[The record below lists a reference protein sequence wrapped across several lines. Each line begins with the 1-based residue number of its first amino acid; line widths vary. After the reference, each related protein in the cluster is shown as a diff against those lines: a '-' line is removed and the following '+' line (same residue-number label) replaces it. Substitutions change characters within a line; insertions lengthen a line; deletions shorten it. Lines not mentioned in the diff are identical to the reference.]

1 MLLSAV
7 FFAGM
12 GVCVK
17 FASVHFNASEL
28 VFYRGVISVVIMLA
42 MLRGRDIEW
51 RTRMPGQHLWR
62 CAVGVFSLGTWFY
75 ALAELPLATAITL
88 NYMSSVWVALLA
100 LITTL
105 WWAWRGGSGQRPA
118 LAQNGRQAGPLG
130 LSILASFAGV
140 VLMLRP
146 TVDTSQWFAAV
157 VGLVSGLVSALAY
170 LQVRVLTQAGEPI
183 TRTVLFFSIATVF
196 AGAAGMGVQGI
207 SPWNAQAA
215 LWLLPLGV
223 LASAGQMCMTRGYS
237 HGPTLVA
244 ANLHYAGIV
253 FGALF
258 SVAFFDDPL
267 SLWTWVG
274 MAVILLSG
282 IWATWLQESPPN
294 PFSGELNAH
303 PPHQR

>member
-17 FASVHFNASEL
+17 FASAHFNASEL

-62 CAVGVFSLGTWFY
+62 CAVGVFSLVTWFY

-282 IWATWLQESPPN
+282 IWATWLQESPPQTLC
-294 PFSGELNAH
+294 GELNAH

>member
-7 FFAGM
+7 CFAGM

-17 FASVHFNASEL
+17 FASEHFNASEL
-28 VFYRGVISVVIMLA
+28 VFYRGVISVLIMLA

-88 NYMSSVWVALLA
+88 NYMSSVWVALMA
-100 LITTL
+100 LIATL
-105 WWAWRGGSGQRPA
+105 WWRLRGSGMRPA
-118 LAQNGRQAGPLG
+118 LAQNGRQAWPLG

-146 TVDTSQWFAAV
+146 TVDTSQWFAGV
-157 VGLVSGLVSALAY
+157 VGLVSGVVSALAY
-170 LQVRVLTQAGEPI
+170 LQVRTLTQAGEPI

-196 AGAAGMGVQGI
+196 AGAAGMGVQGV
-207 SPWNAQAA
+207 STWNAQAA
-215 LWLLPLGV
+215 MLLLPLGG
-223 LASAGQMCMTRGYS
+223 LASAGQIFMTRGYS

-258 SVAFFDDPL
+258 SVVFFDDPHTW
-267 SLWTWVG
+267 WTWAG

-294 PFSGELNAH
+294 PSAEN
-303 PPHQR
+303 

>member
-1 MLLSAV
+1 
-7 FFAGM
+7 
-12 GVCVK
+12 
-17 FASVHFNASEL
+17 
-28 VFYRGVISVVIMLA
+28 
-42 MLRGRDIEW
+42 
-51 RTRMPGQHLWR
+51 
-62 CAVGVFSLGTWFY
+62 VGVFSLGTWFY

-146 TVDTSQWFAAV
+146 TVDTSQWFAAL

>member
-17 FASVHFNASEL
+17 FASAHFNASEL

>member
-1 MLLSAV
+1 
-7 FFAGM
+7 
-12 GVCVK
+12 
-17 FASVHFNASEL
+17 
-28 VFYRGVISVVIMLA
+28 
-42 MLRGRDIEW
+42 
-51 RTRMPGQHLWR
+51 
-62 CAVGVFSLGTWFY
+62 
-75 ALAELPLATAITL
+75 
-88 NYMSSVWVALLA
+88 
-100 LITTL
+100 
-105 WWAWRGGSGQRPA
+105 
-118 LAQNGRQAGPLG
+118 
-130 LSILASFAGV
+130 
-140 VLMLRP
+140 MLRP
-146 TVDTSQWFAAV
+146 TVDTSQWLAGV

-196 AGAAGMGVQGI
+196 AGAAGMGVQGV

-267 SLWTWVG
+267 TLWTWVG
-274 MAVILLSG
+274 MAVILISG
-282 IWATWLQESPPN
+282 IWATWLQESPPT
-294 PFSGELNAH
+294 
-303 PPHQR
+303 PPAET

>member
-17 FASVHFNASEL
+17 FASSHFNASEL

-274 MAVILLSG
+274 VAVILLSG
-282 IWATWLQESPPN
+282 IWATWLQESTPN

>member
-1 MLLSAV
+1 MLLSAA

-17 FASVHFNASEL
+17 FASLHFNASEL
-28 VFYRGVISVVIMLA
+28 VFYRGIISVLIMLA

-51 RTRMPGQHLWR
+51 RTRIPGQHLWR
-62 CAVGVFSLGTWFY
+62 CTVGVFSLGTWFY
-75 ALAELPLATAITL
+75 AIAELPLATAITL
-88 NYMSSVWVALLA
+88 NYMSSVWVALIA

-105 WWAWRGGSGQRPA
+105 WWGLRAGSGPRPA
-118 LAQNGRQAGPLG
+118 LAQYGRQAGPLG

-146 TVDTSQWFAAV
+146 TVDTHQWFAAV
-157 VGLVSGLVSALAY
+157 VGIVSGVASAVVY
-170 LQVRVLTQAGEPI
+170 LKVRTLTQAGEPI
-183 TRTVLFFSIATVF
+183 TRTVLFFSIASVF
-196 AGAAGMGVQGI
+196 AGAAGMGVQGV
-207 SPWNAQAA
+207 SGWDTQAVA
-215 LWLLPLGV
+215 WLLPLGI

-258 SVAFFDDPL
+258 SVAFFDDPIT
-267 SLWTWVG
+267 LWGWVG

-282 IWATWLQESPPN
+282 IWATWLQESPPS
-294 PFSGELNAH
+294 PTAES
-303 PPHQR
+303 

>member
-1 MLLSAV
+1 MQAVWMLLSAA

-17 FASVHFNASEL
+17 FASQHFNASEL

-51 RTRMPGQHLWR
+51 RTQMPGQHLWR
-62 CAVGVFSLGTWFY
+62 SAVGVFSLVTWFY
-75 ALAELPLATAITL
+75 ALAELPLATAMTL
-88 NYMSSVWVALLA
+88 NYMSSVWVALMA
-100 LITTL
+100 LIATL
-105 WWAWRGGSGQRPA
+105 WWRLRGSGVRPA
-118 LAQNGRQAGPLG
+118 LAQNGRQAWPLG
-130 LSILASFAGV
+130 LSIMASFIGV

-146 TVDTSQWFAAV
+146 TVDNSQWFAAV
-157 VGLVSGLVSALAY
+157 VGLVSGLVAALAY
-170 LQVRVLTQAGEPI
+170 LQVRTLTHAGEPI
-183 TRTVLFFSIATVF
+183 TRTVLFFSIATMIT
-196 AGAAGMGVQGI
+196 GAAGMGVQGV

-215 LWLLPLGV
+215 WWLLPLGV
-223 LASAGQMCMTRGYS
+223 LSSAGQMCMTRGYS

-258 SVAFFDDPL
+258 SVAFFDDPITW
-267 SLWTWVG
+267 WTWAG

-294 PFSGELNAH
+294 PLRRIECT
-303 PPHQR
+303 PT

>member
-17 FASVHFNASEL
+17 FASAHFNASEL

-51 RTRMPGQHLWR
+51 RTRMPVQHLWR

-100 LITTL
+100 LVTTL
-105 WWAWRGGSGQRPA
+105 WWGWRAGSGPRPA
-118 LAQNGRQAGPLG
+118 LAQNGRHAGPLG

-146 TVDTSQWFAAV
+146 TVDTSQWLAGV

-196 AGAAGMGVQGI
+196 AGAAGMGVQGV
-207 SPWNAQAA
+207 SPWNAHAA

-267 SLWTWVG
+267 TLWTWVG
-274 MAVILLSG
+274 MALILISG
-282 IWATWLQESPPN
+282 IWATWLQESPPT
-294 PFSGELNAH
+294 
-303 PPHQR
+303 PPAET

>member
-17 FASVHFNASEL
+17 FASAHFNASEL

-223 LASAGQMCMTRGYS
+223 LASAGQMCMTCGYS

>member
-1 MLLSAV
+1 
-7 FFAGM
+7 
-12 GVCVK
+12 
-17 FASVHFNASEL
+17 
-28 VFYRGVISVVIMLA
+28 
-42 MLRGRDIEW
+42 
-51 RTRMPGQHLWR
+51 
-62 CAVGVFSLGTWFY
+62 
-75 ALAELPLATAITL
+75 
-88 NYMSSVWVALLA
+88 
-100 LITTL
+100 
-105 WWAWRGGSGQRPA
+105 
-118 LAQNGRQAGPLG
+118 
-130 LSILASFAGV
+130 LASFAGV

-244 ANLHYAGIV
+244 ANLHYAGFV

-282 IWATWLQESPPN
+282 IWATWLQESTPN

>member
-17 FASVHFNASEL
+17 VASEHFNASEL

-42 MLRGRDIEW
+42 MLHGRDIEW

-105 WWAWRGGSGQRPA
+105 WWAWRGGSGPRPT
-118 LAQNGRQAGPLG
+118 LAQNGRQAWPLG

-146 TVDTSQWFAAV
+146 TVDTSQWFAGV

-258 SVAFFDDPL
+258 SVVFFDDPL

-282 IWATWLQESPPN
+282 IWATWLQESPP
-294 PFSGELNAH
+294 
-303 PPHQR
+303 PPTAET

>member
-17 FASVHFNASEL
+17 FASAHFNASEL

-42 MLRGRDIEW
+42 MLHGRDIEW

-258 SVAFFDDPL
+258 SVVFFDDPL

-294 PFSGELNAH
+294 PSAEK
-303 PPHQR
+303 